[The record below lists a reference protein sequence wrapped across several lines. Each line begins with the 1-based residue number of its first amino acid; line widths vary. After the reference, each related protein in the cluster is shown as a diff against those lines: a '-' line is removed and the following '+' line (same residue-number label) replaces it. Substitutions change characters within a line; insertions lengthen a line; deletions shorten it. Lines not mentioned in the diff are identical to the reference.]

1 MNLFEKIKK
10 RIGYYKV
17 SHSYK
22 VKLSDIT
29 IPPDFV
35 KTPPKFVKMVA
46 KREYFRAFGKYESKV
61 ILTKD
66 FVLVDGYTTYLL
78 CAENGNKYIEVYFID

>member
-61 ILTKD
+61 ILTND

>member
-1 MNLFEKIKK
+1 MNLFKKIKK
-10 RIGYYKV
+10 KIGYYKV
-17 SHSYK
+17 GYSYK

-46 KREYFRAFGKYESKV
+46 K
-61 ILTKD
+61 
-66 FVLVDGYTTYLL
+66 
-78 CAENGNKYIEVYFID
+78 